1 MTTTDTTASVSV
13 GEKLLNE
20 IERVTAKHERWKQYA
35 NECGQHASFAPA
47 IMSMTQAINSAKRAL
62 TSMDAV
68 ECIACLR
75 DLEGYDSND

>member
-1 MTTTDTTASVSV
+1 MTTTDATAPVSV
-13 GEKLLNE
+13 VEKLLNE
-20 IERVTAKHERWKQYA
+20 IERVTAKRERWKKYA
-35 NECGQHASFAPA
+35 NECGRAVSFVPA

-75 DLEGYDSND
+75 DLEGYASND